1 MHIIY
6 LRRNTYYLI
15 FFILYKI
22 TKGLPFIALNRQI
35 DISPVLESAYYKSI
49 KRTRVFKD
57 QVPDISLITS

>member
-6 LRRNTYYLI
+6 FRHNTYCLV

-35 DISPVLESAYYKSI
+35 DISPVLKSAYYKSI
-49 KRTRVFKD
+49 KKTRVLKD
-57 QVPDISLITS
+57 